1 MDVPTYSLAERDRRW
16 ALARELMA
24 AEEVEA
30 LVCYGEHECVEAA
43 PFAPDAYFSNDRP
56 GAIVVFCRA
65 ADPVQLHWSNMS
77 IQTHLE
83 AAKIGAPMWIAP
95 ENIRAGSVF
104 QPGRNAAGIAEV
116 LREHHLE
123 HAAVGVLGLD
133 IVPPWHLNPI
143 MPYMLWRKVLDELP
157 GVTFKPVGRAFMLAT
172 ICLSQEEQAAVRYSA
187 AAGDHMAQAML
198 EAAAPGASEADVCA
212 AGMAAGFRCGCQPP
226 NMLIWSGPGFVAWGP
241 PAWGYRPQPPRTL
254 AEGDVLL
261 AEVFN
266 RFGMKKT
273 QHQVAIAIGD
283 VHPDIEA
290 AAAIARASYDEGLKA
305 AWVGNTFGD
314 LVQAMTA
321 PLTGAGS
328 WNIHPLVHALNP
340 FGPVGGFGG
349 PGGLDQLP
357 EARRYGQLFELPT
370 VGAELPLAP
379 GMSWAF
385 EPSAVVGGRAV
396 NLGGTVI
403 IGEDGPIE
411 LNPLTAQLLRA

>member
-30 LVCYGEHECVEAA
+30 LVCYGEHECLEAA

-56 GAIVVFCRA
+56 GSIVVFCRD

-77 IQTHLE
+77 IQTHL
-83 AAKIGAPMWIAP
+83 
-95 ENIRAGSVF
+95 
-104 QPGRNAAGIAEV
+104 
-116 LREHHLE
+116 
-123 HAAVGVLGLD
+123 
-133 IVPPWHLNPI
+133 
-143 MPYMLWRKVLDELP
+143 
-157 GVTFKPVGRAFMLAT
+157 
-172 ICLSQEEQAAVRYSA
+172 
-187 AAGDHMAQAML
+187 
-198 EAAAPGASEADVCA
+198 
-212 AGMAAGFRCGCQPP
+212 
-226 NMLIWSGPGFVAWGP
+226 
-241 PAWGYRPQPPRTL
+241 
-254 AEGDVLL
+254 
-261 AEVFN
+261 
-266 RFGMKKT
+266 
-273 QHQVAIAIGD
+273 
-283 VHPDIEA
+283 
-290 AAAIARASYDEGLKA
+290 
-305 AWVGNTFGD
+305 
-314 LVQAMTA
+314 
-321 PLTGAGS
+321 
-328 WNIHPLVHALNP
+328 

-357 EARRYGQLFELPT
+357 EARRYGRLFELPT